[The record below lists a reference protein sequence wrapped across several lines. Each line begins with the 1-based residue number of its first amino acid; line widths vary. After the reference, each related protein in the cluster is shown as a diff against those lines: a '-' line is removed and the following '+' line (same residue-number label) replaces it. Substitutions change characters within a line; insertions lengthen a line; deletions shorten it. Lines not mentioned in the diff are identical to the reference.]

1 MSVDLFDGKAISVKT
16 WEGWRERTMKGRTW
30 SIDAYKDGECVFSQG
45 GGIEKWMERKRWTDR
60 VVKSNLKS
68 LRMNKRREEKE

>member
-1 MSVDLFDGKAISVKT
+1 MPIKMESVYSHRG
-16 WEGWRERTMKGRTW
+16 
-30 SIDAYKDGECVFSQG
+30 G